1 MIADR
6 SCDWE
11 TYDSKASE
19 RGRYLKGIVPVEHR
33 RAMVDMEFQNID
45 LLEKMG
51 KTWSGEK
58 NERRPGKERVN
69 WEG

>member
-1 MIADR
+1 
-6 SCDWE
+6 
-11 TYDSKASE
+11 
-19 RGRYLKGIVPVEHR
+19 
-33 RAMVDMEFQNID
+33 MVDMEFQNID

-58 NERRPGKERVN
+58 NERRPGNECVN

>member
-19 RGRYLKGIVPVEHR
+19 RGRYLKEIVAVEHR
-33 RAMVDMEFQNID
+33 EAMIDMEIQKID
-45 LLEKMG
+45 LLG
-51 KTWSGEK
+51 KDGAK
-58 NERRPGKERVN
+58 R
-69 WEG
+69 